1 MKTLATVLLTA
12 AFAAGIGAG
21 AASAGNGN
29 AGCPPGLAKKN
40 PPCVP
45 PGQVG
50 KSVRSDA
57 PDRDDRYVRRYQR
70 GEVLDG
76 DYRVIHDPARYRL
89 DRNGDY
95 AVLGDY
101 VYRIDPDTRKVLNL
115 IGAIADL
122 AQ

>member
-1 MKTLATVLLTA
+1 MKTLATLLLTA

-29 AGCPPGLAKKN
+29 ASCPPGLAKKN

-50 KSVRSDA
+50 KSYH
-57 PDRDDRYVRRYQR
+57 RYER
-70 GEVLDG
+70 GEILEG
-76 DYRVIHDPARYRL
+76 DYRIIRDPARYRL